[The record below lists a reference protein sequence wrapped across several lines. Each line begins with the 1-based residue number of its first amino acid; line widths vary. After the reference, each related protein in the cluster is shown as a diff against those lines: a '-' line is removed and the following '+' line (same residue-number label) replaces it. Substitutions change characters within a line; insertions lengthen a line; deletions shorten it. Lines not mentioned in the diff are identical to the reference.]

1 MEAISDRWPAVT
13 FDRDS
18 DRPGDR
24 VPGRAFQ
31 TISEVARE
39 LDLPAHVLR
48 FWETKFSEIKPLKR
62 GGGRRYYRSEDIQVL
77 RRIQRLLHDDGY
89 TIRGAQRILRDG
101 SVGPGVTDTSSAS
114 DVDTEPSMREQLL
127 EIYEELLELRRQL
140 EAARNPGT

>member
-1 MEAISDRWPAVT
+1 MT

-24 VPGRAFQ
+24 APGRAFQ

-62 GGGRRYYRSEDIQVL
+62 GGGRRYYRPEDIQVL

-101 SVGPGVTDTSSAS
+101 SVRPGVADTPSAS
-114 DVDTEPSMREQLL
+114 DAEPSMREQLL
-127 EIYEELLELRRQL
+127 EIYEELLELRQQL
-140 EAARNPGT
+140 EAARNPGA

>member
-1 MEAISDRWPAVT
+1 MT

-18 DRPGDR
+18 DRA
-24 VPGRAFQ
+24 PGRAFQ

-62 GGGRRYYRSEDIQVL
+62 GGGRRYYRPEDIQVL

-101 SVGPGVTDTSSAS
+101 SVRPGVTDVSPAS
-114 DVDTEPSMREQLL
+114 DADSEPSMREQLL
-127 EIYEELLELRRQL
+127 EIYEELLELRQQL
-140 EAARNPGT
+140 EAARNPGS

>member
-1 MEAISDRWPAVT
+1 MT

-24 VPGRAFQ
+24 TPGRAFQ

-48 FWETKFSEIKPLKR
+48 FWETKFSEIRPLKR
-62 GGGRRYYRSEDIQVL
+62 GGGRRYYRPEDIQVL

-101 SVGPGVTDTSSAS
+101 SVRPGVMDILPVSNADS
-114 DVDTEPSMREQLL
+114 EPSMREQLL
-127 EIYEELLELRRQL
+127 EIYEELLELRQQL
-140 EAARNPGT
+140 EAARNPGS

>member
-1 MEAISDRWPAVT
+1 MT

-18 DRPGDR
+18 DRA
-24 VPGRAFQ
+24 PGRAFQ

-62 GGGRRYYRSEDIQVL
+62 GGGRRYYRPEDIQVL

-101 SVGPGVTDTSSAS
+101 SVRPGVTDTSPAS
-114 DVDTEPSMREQLL
+114 DANSEPSMREQLL
-127 EIYEELLELRRQL
+127 EIYEELLELRQQL
-140 EAARNPGT
+140 EAARNPGS

>member
-1 MEAISDRWPAVT
+1 MT

-24 VPGRAFQ
+24 APGRAFQ

-62 GGGRRYYRSEDIQVL
+62 GGGRRYYRPEDIQVL
-77 RRIQRLLHDDGY
+77 RRIQRLLHNDGY

-101 SVGPGVTDTSSAS
+101 SVRPGVADTPSAS
-114 DVDTEPSMREQLL
+114 DAGSEPSMREQLL
-127 EIYEELLELRRQL
+127 EIYEELLELRQQL
-140 EAARNPGT
+140 EAARNSGA

>member
-1 MEAISDRWPAVT
+1 MTS
-13 FDRDS
+13 DRDS

-24 VPGRAFQ
+24 ASGRAFQ

-62 GGGRRYYRSEDIQVL
+62 GGGRRYYRPEDIQVL

-101 SVGPGVTDTSSAS
+101 SVRPGVTDTPSAS
-114 DVDTEPSMREQLL
+114 DAPQPSMREQLL
-127 EIYEELLELRRQL
+127 EIYEELLELRQQL
-140 EAARNPGT
+140 QAVRKAGA

>member
-1 MEAISDRWPAVT
+1 MT

-18 DRPGDR
+18 DRA
-24 VPGRAFQ
+24 PGRAFQ

-62 GGGRRYYRSEDIQVL
+62 GGGRRYYRPEDIQVL

-101 SVGPGVTDTSSAS
+101 SVRPGVADTSPAS
-114 DVDTEPSMREQLL
+114 DAASEPSMREQLL
-127 EIYEELLELRRQL
+127 EIYEELLELRQQL
-140 EAARNPGT
+140 EAARNPGS